1 MFTFKAQAK
10 SNAKRFLVTTCKI
23 ENFQDYLTQHEGQW
37 GTWVED
43 GQPVPFAYVVGTGAP
58 AGEPG
63 DAAPAEQVETAPVAS
78 STAFGAFAAS
88 QLAGHA
94 NEVTA
99 TAAQVAATAKPSA
112 EEPED
117 EPAPTARA
125 GATSTTGRKI
135 QKDRPEQNGIKRQS
149 AGSVGDRLWSLF
161 DSIGKDCTL
170 MQAKAMAEAHGLST
184 TSAAIA
190 LYRWRKFNGY
200 TGKAE

>member
-23 ENFQDYLTQHEGQW
+23 DNFGDYLTQHDGQW
-37 GTWVED
+37 GTWLDAE
-43 GQPVPFAYVVGTGAP
+43 GKPVPAAQVAEPAAATATEEDTAP
-58 AGEPG
+58 ATSASAF
-63 DAAPAEQVETAPVAS
+63 AAFA
-78 STAFGAFAAS
+78 AFAAS
-88 QLAGHA
+88 QLGGHA

-99 TAAQVAATAKPSA
+99 AAAQVAATAKATA
-112 EEPED
+112 EEADE

-125 GATSTTGRKI
+125 GATSTTGLKI

-149 AGSVGDRLWSLF
+149 AGSVGDRLWALF

-170 MQAKAMAEAHGLST
+170 MQAKAMAEAYGLST